1 MSKQQMS
8 ASEIKLM
15 LRKLDFPFCAREALT
30 RVEQFF
36 IFMSGGKSPTSK
48 IMQSAMEITAEFVF
62 CEVDRR
68 GTKKRPFSKIQEL
81 QLMEVLCDHFLLS
94 GQSSSGGV
102 SESVRSYLFSALFPR
117 SPSSPASPT
126 SSSTGGRSNQTWEAR
141 LSLLCKLVSLAVA
154 TRNIPLLATAGAWMA
169 QAGGGAT
176 AAQSVRL
183 AQCLVRDYI
192 VLVPRSIPHLKDL
205 PLLAPLFAA
214 QFLAAI
220 SEMYASIERGSAFS
234 PPPDALLDMV
244 THWVAE
250 SSHLCLGPLVTT
262 PGYSQRSSTPPSTGS
277 RAPSQTGQASP
288 KANTAAASTCS
299 PPFAAL
305 FKWCI
310 IAPLHF
316 YKARPKKSHS
326 CSNSG
331 FSNSYSV
338 LGRET
343 MGYADTAGTMNSK
356 EGEPALYSQLHLAL
370 LQAMLNLFL
379 EQEISAI
386 LDEFNGE
393 NNESNNSDTDVDYE
407 PWSHDETGG
416 NPGDSPQC
424 SSPKMSQQPRKQQQP
439 QQPMPSQLLPTQQPT
454 VTPNVEVI
462 SASHMRS
469 IADEV
474 EIHRRRIFA
483 SVTDELDAEK
493 DAVVQLAL
501 DRLGQALQV
510 SLATGCLYGDRREL
524 LERLSL
530 LPKNRLTSI
539 VITKHL
545 CQERSLS
552 YHID

>member
-36 IFMSGGKSPTSK
+36 IFMSGGRQPSPK
-48 IMQSAMEITAEFVF
+48 IMDSAMEITAEFVF

-68 GTKKRPFSKIQEL
+68 GAKKRPFSKIQEL

-94 GQSSSGGV
+94 GQSAAGGV
-102 SESVRSYLFSALFPR
+102 TESVRNYLFSALFPP

-126 SSSTGGRSNQTWEAR
+126 SSSSGGRSNQTWEAR

-169 QAGGGAT
+169 QAGGGVT

-183 AQCLVRDYI
+183 AQCLVRDYVI
-192 VLVPRSIPHLKDL
+192 LVPRSIPRLKDL
-205 PLLAPLFAA
+205 PFLAPLFAA
-214 QFLAAI
+214 HFLAAI
-220 SEMYASIERGSAFS
+220 SEMYASLERGNAFS

-244 THWVAE
+244 TQWVGDSA
-250 SSHLCLGPLVTT
+250 HLCLGPLVT
-262 PGYSQRSSTPPSTGS
+262 PAGYSQRSSTPPSGGS
-277 RAPSQTGQASP
+277 RMQPGQGSP
-288 KANTAAASTCS
+288 KTLPAVSPACS

-316 YKARPKKSHS
+316 YKAKPKKSHP

-331 FSNSYSV
+331 FSNGHTV
-338 LGRET
+338 QGRDSI
-343 MGYADTAGTMNSK
+343 GCGDAADSASSK

-379 EQEISAI
+379 EQGGS
-386 LDEFNGE
+386 
-393 NNESNNSDTDVDYE
+393 S
-407 PWSHDETGG
+407 G
-416 NPGDSPQC
+416 NPPQC
-424 SSPKMSQQPRKQQQP
+424 PSPKLSQQPRKQQ
-439 QQPMPSQLLPTQQPT
+439 PSQQGLPPQLMSQQT
-454 VTPNVEVI
+454 ASIPNAEVI
-462 SASHMRS
+462 SASQMRS

-474 EIHRRRIFA
+474 EIHRRRICV
-483 SVTDELDAEK
+483 SITGGVLDEVDTERE
-493 DAVVQLAL
+493 AVLQLAL

-530 LPKNRLTSI
+530 LPSNRLISL
-539 VITKHL
+539 VIAKHSSG
-545 CQERSLS
+545 QG
-552 YHID
+552 